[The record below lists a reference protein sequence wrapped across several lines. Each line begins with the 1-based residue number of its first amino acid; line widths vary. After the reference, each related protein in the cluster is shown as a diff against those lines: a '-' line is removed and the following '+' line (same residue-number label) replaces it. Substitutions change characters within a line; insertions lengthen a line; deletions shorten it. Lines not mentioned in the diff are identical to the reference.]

1 MLAEIYLKRM
11 QNDVLHLL
19 SELVNIEL
27 SLEDSLKGLDIE
39 YLISECAE
47 HFDISIPY
55 PVKVHSVQD
64 LINVVIDTDIK
75 DYFESNVEI

>member
-1 MLAEIYLKRM
+1 M

-19 SELVNIEL
+19 SELVNKEL
-27 SLEDSLKGLDIE
+27 SLEDSLKGFDTE

-47 HFDISIPY
+47 YFNLSIPY
-55 PVKVHSVQD
+55 PVKLHSVQNLID
-64 LINVVIDTDIK
+64 LVINADLK